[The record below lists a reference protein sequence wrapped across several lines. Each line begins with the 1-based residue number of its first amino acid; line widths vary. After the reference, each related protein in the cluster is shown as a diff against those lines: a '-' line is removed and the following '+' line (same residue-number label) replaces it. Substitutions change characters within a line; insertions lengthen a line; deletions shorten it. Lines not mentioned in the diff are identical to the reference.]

1 MYYKKLKDLLYSGK
15 VSDLKESLNLYIKI
29 LKQKNV
35 GELDYE
41 LITVEELDEI
51 YGDLN
56 QSVMSFINNEP
67 NNSMD
72 ILDEKLTLLSLF
84 KEIMQL
90 K

>member
-1 MYYKKLKDLLYSGK
+1 LYYKKLKDLLYSGK